1 VVVVGGGGVVAG
13 VPDGGGI
20 SELREPHR
28 PKDDCFIAF
37 KMFSFHTTLAHGD
50 VLIHFKN
57 RKTHDK
63 FFGVRFFLVF
73 GCVSVARQ
81 MCILRGS
88 SRRQEHER
96 GLETENVG
104 KKVWPTEEGLLY
116 GY

>member
-1 VVVVGGGGVVAG
+1 MVAGVVVVGAAAGGLPKNMWWWWGGGVVAG

-63 FFGVRFFLVF
+63 FFGVHFF
-73 GCVSVARQ
+73 
-81 MCILRGS
+81 
-88 SRRQEHER
+88 
-96 GLETENVG
+96 
-104 KKVWPTEEGLLY
+104 
-116 GY
+116 